1 MGKLITLLFG
11 VMLTMCTTPAFAG
24 VQVFNGTTNLGLFS
38 QIKCS
43 SGVTCSNSSG
53 KMLLVGG
60 STSGAVTF
68 GGAVTLTGGL
78 VASAATKTI
87 WPTWNPGAVAN
98 ATSATPAATSA
109 YMSQIHVPHNQTATG
124 IGVLNA
130 ATVGTNKYIVVL
142 FDSTGAVV
150 ANSALAGVTTS
161 GASVFQK
168 VAFTAPL
175 AITGPKTYWLAI
187 YMNGTTD
194 RYYAIPTL
202 GQMGGLAG
210 EVTGQ
215 TFGTVAAVTLPTT
228 FTADKGPVAY
238 LY

>member
-1 MGKLITLLFG
+1 MKFLTVLFG
-11 VMLTMCTTPAFAG
+11 LVLTLCTTPAFAG
-24 VQVFNGTTNLGLFS
+24 VQVYNGTTNLGLFS

-53 KMLLVGG
+53 KMQIVAG

-68 GGAVTLTGGL
+68 GGALTLTGG
-78 VASAATKTI
+78 VASSAATKTI
-87 WPTWNPGAVAN
+87 WGTWSPAAVAN
-98 ATSATPAATSA
+98 ATSATPAATSV
-109 YMSQIHVPHNQTATG
+109 YMTQIWVPHNETVTG

-130 ATVGTNKYIVVL
+130 GTVGTNKYIVAL

-150 ANSALAGVTTS
+150 ANSALAGVITS
-161 GASVFQK
+161 GASAFQK
-168 VAFTAPL
+168 VPFTATA
-175 AITGPKTYWLAI
+175 AILGPKTYWLAI
-187 YMNGTTD
+187 YMNGAVD
-194 RYYAIPTL
+194 RYYAVPTL
-202 GQMGGLAG
+202 GQMSGLAG

-215 TFGTVAAVTLPTT
+215 TFGTVAAVTLPTS